1 MHAKLLESVRMIFL
15 MPFTFARPP
24 LYQSLTDSFNSV
36 KDGFSDAWNSL
47 TRKIE
52 KRYYD
57 AGDWVTQKLRGTIV
71 KLSEFRPLGVSIA
84 VLITSI
90 AAINNYDLQSNV
102 TEEPPR
108 RFFGDLWDSIKDA
121 YNATEDWFVQTV
133 KNIILIVMVSAFPTD
148 EIRSKRDVMESMKN
162 AWTEMVQTLSSASDA
177 VVHVFKPTEKS
188 TIDKM
193 VDGVKSLGQ

>member
-1 MHAKLLESVRMIFL
+1 MKLQYVLLYTMIFL

-71 KLSEFRPLGVSIA
+71 KFSVDTWNTVSDKYRA
-84 VLITSI
+84 
-90 AAINNYDLQSNV
+90 
-102 TEEPPR
+102 TEEWITTKWKR
-108 RFFGDLWDSIKDA
+108 LNSLL
-121 YNATEDWFVQTV
+121 Y
-133 KNIILIVMVSAFPTD
+133 
-148 EIRSKRDVMESMKN
+148 EIN
-162 AWTEMVQTLSSASDA
+162 P
-177 VVHVFKPTEKS
+177 FIP
-188 TIDKM
+188 
-193 VDGVKSLGQ
+193 